1 MAVVVLLHKR
11 ELLRIAEPPKLEQY
25 PHLILHTRIQ
35 FRELTVWLTQ
45 RKHSDT
51 AECFEECSLVQTIRV
66 ISRIAFGLAED
77 GAHFRDLDEDGNNT
91 ESSEHLHKMIARHS
105 GSAIGVRAEKLDE
118 GALVTEED
126 RRDNLYME
134 KSNTEEDT

>member
-1 MAVVVLLHKR
+1 
-11 ELLRIAEPPKLEQY
+11 
-25 PHLILHTRIQ
+25 
-35 FRELTVWLTQ
+35 
-45 RKHSDT
+45 
-51 AECFEECSLVQTIRV
+51 
-66 ISRIAFGLAED
+66 
-77 GAHFRDLDEDGNNT
+77 
-91 ESSEHLHKMIARHS
+91 MIARHS